1 MDIMEERESQ
11 LRQSRLTVSKK
22 PRLSLA
28 GGGEGTFTTHSSL
41 EIKPKTSYKL

>member
-28 GGGEGTFTTHSSL
+28 GGEGLFSFFSL
-41 EIKPKTSYKL
+41 RLAIIDFNYNY